1 MVEILLGPALV
12 SVKGCT
18 LDESLVDA
26 LDTMKDCALDERS
39 ENKLGLLRGEVTDCT
54 LDERSE
60 IVLEKQWEREDFVKE
75 TYSGKVK
82 ALALDTLHVKNWIPN
97 LIKYCFLHVKKIY
110 LEVVHVGNLK
120 VQKIKYRRG
129 WYNW

>member
-1 MVEILLGPALV
+1 MCILRHTKIFSDTPPPLGKKLYDVIYRFDKIWDPV
-12 SVKGCT
+12 FNVHGTMKGCT

-60 IVLEKQWEREDFVKE
+60 IVWEKQWERKWAWLDFVK
-75 TYSGKVK
+75 
-82 ALALDTLHVKNWIPN
+82 ALMLGTSSAELWDWL
-97 LIKYCFLHVKKIY
+97 
-110 LEVVHVGNLK
+110 
-120 VQKIKYRRG
+120 
-129 WYNW
+129 